1 MSQRPRFGRL
11 LAQVALFAGLVG
23 CAPLPIGSD
32 SNSKS
37 NAMMGERLSSQNA
50 PLPATASSFESRM
63 ASSQNAP
70 LPATSAFESPIA
82 PSQTMAS
89 AATDSPM
96 IESAPTTRF
105 AESRDS
111 AGIWNN
117 GAEPTTRFAESR
129 DSAGIWNNG
138 ADYRISSLDIIQV
151 AIFQVPDLN
160 RTVRVDERGFVSLP
174 LIGQVPVRGKTML
187 QAQEDIAARY
197 SKSYLQSPQVSL
209 SLVKSSQ
216 RVTVSGAVRGPTVL
230 TLESPLTLSMAIA
243 QSGGTGDTANPE
255 RVHIA
260 RITGDQV
267 DDSIFNLKEIQ
278 AGRASNPMLRGG
290 DIVVVEDSTARLALK
305 EIKDVLPLA
314 AISAFIVSDAR
325 LKRDITPIA
334 KLENGLRL
342 YRYRYAWS
350 DTLYVGVLAQE
361 VLEVAPN
368 AVARG
373 ADGYLRVNYARLG
386 LRMQLWEEWVASHP
400 DLGAGLVTPTKGRHD
415 GDPLPTGRT

>member
-1 MSQRPRFGRL
+1 MSLATSHECSPGVELAMSQGSDFGKRL
-11 LAQVALFAGLVG
+11 ALVALVAGLVG
-23 CAPLPIGSD
+23 CALPLIGSD

-37 NAMMGERLSSQNA
+37 NAMVGDRLSSQNA

-70 LPATSAFESPIA
+70 LPATASTFESPIA
-82 PSQTMAS
+82 PSQTVAS

-96 IESAPTTRF
+96 IESSPTTRF
-105 AESRDS
+105 AASRDS
-111 AGIWNN
+111 AGIWND
-117 GAEPTTRFAESR
+117 GS
-129 DSAGIWNNG
+129 
-138 ADYRISSLDIIQV
+138 DYKISSLDILQV

-216 RVTVSGAVRGPTVL
+216 RVTVSGAVRAPIVL
-230 TLESPLTLSMAIA
+230 TLETPLTLTMAIA
-243 QSGGTGDTANPE
+243 QGGGTNDIANPE
-255 RVHIA
+255 RIHIA

-278 AGRASNPMLRGG
+278 AGKAPNPALRGG

-305 EIKDVLPLA
+305 EVKDVLPLA
-314 AISAFIVSDAR
+314 AISAFIVSDVR

-361 VLEVAPN
+361 VLEVAPS
-368 AVARG
+368 AVLRG
-373 ADGYLRVNYARLG
+373 SDGYLRVNYARLG
-386 LRMQLWEEWVASHP
+386 LRMQLWEEWIVSHSNV
-400 DLGAGLVTPTKGRHD
+400 GAGLVTPTKERHD
-415 GDPLPTGRT
+415 GDSLSTGRT